1 MGETKKMKQ
10 RFRKGRNYWTIFLLF
25 GILCSM
31 INCFSFQSSA
41 SSAFCKRVPNGV
53 MATAVGR
60 KVVIT
65 WELVT
70 GATKYQIF
78 EAVGEGSFSLKKET
92 EKEKCILTGRK
103 KGKEYRYYVRAVKE
117 KNNQKIIYGKAS
129 KEVSTTV
136 PANGTSTIKNFL
148 NVAIAPVGSTMYVW
162 GGGWNKADTG
172 AGTDARRT
180 GLSSAWR
187 TFAKGKKASYN
198 YQNYRYQIHNGL
210 DCSGY
215 VGWCVYNVLN
225 TKNNQKGY
233 VYSASNQAE
242 KLSALGFGSY
252 RSQVEKDYQPGDIM
266 SSTCSCCGHVWIV
279 LGECSDGSVVLLHS
293 SPAGVQISG
302 TVTPEGKSNSKA
314 IKLAKKYMKKYY
326 PAWYKKYP
334 NVERG
339 LSYLSHYGQMRWK
352 TTGDNVVLSD
362 PDGYSKMSAEEVLK
376 DLFK

>member
-1 MGETKKMKQ
+1 M
-10 RFRKGRNYWTIFLLF
+10 
-25 GILCSM
+25 
-31 INCFSFQSSA
+31 
-41 SSAFCKRVPNGV
+41 
-53 MATAVGR
+53 
-60 KVVIT
+60 
-65 WELVT
+65 
-70 GATKYQIF
+70 
-78 EAVGEGSFSLKKET
+78 
-92 EKEKCILTGRK
+92 
-103 KGKEYRYYVRAVKE
+103 
-117 KNNQKIIYGKAS
+117 
-129 KEVSTTV
+129 
-136 PANGTSTIKNFL
+136 
-148 NVAIAPVGSTMYVW
+148 
-162 GGGWNKADTG
+162 
-172 AGTDARRT
+172 
-180 GLSSAWR
+180 
-187 TFAKGKKASYN
+187 
-198 YQNYRYQIHNGL
+198 
-210 DCSGY
+210 
-215 VGWCVYNVLN
+215 LN